1 MADITLGELSFVCD
15 EPSCDLARGAVGLTS
30 EEIRAR
36 VIALKARPA
45 PAEDPDELDDAEADE
60 DSEEDADAA
69 DPADPTSI
77 DPVGAGAPCPLCLAA
92 DPPRGGKLLAVPTA
106 GSYGRMIAA
115 RLGSFGLLFWLRV
128 ESDSRTGTN
137 RLLDAQRHVQGNAAT
152 SKATTSFVVGQKT
165 ITAVVLKELPFD
177 GHLLH
182 YGNKDADQYG
192 TIEVPGQGKKKPY
205 KKKGWYKAAP
215 QYGPTQAPP
224 GPAARENPMYIR
236 ELQED
241 LIWLGYF
248 STSRG
253 SPQVGVFD
261 VYTLGAVL
269 GFKQD
274 LIDVYGI
281 GVSPTALPV
290 APGSVRAGQFT
301 TAIWSQDGFISP
313 VRIVLDWRKTIVG
326 GKEQPGV
333 KSTLQALVARLSP
346 KKPPTKSKER
356 HAAHGVVNEK
366 LAALESFVAHWPRLA
381 PLEQVTKPFLPF
393 APKTASKTVD
403 QLAPAPKDK
412 QPKHADVEAL
422 IADPVWSSAEYN
434 ARAKNREYFTADLRE
449 LLAGLGASL
458 ADIEASRQGLTT
470 YTPPPE
476 LAAEWA
482 TTRVSATRTLDRLE
496 KLLGLVRFWT
506 LDMPTQMIAWL
517 AHIRDMGTV
526 DQPTAVYLKALREGG
541 KIGPNRRPAYQLQ
554 ALTLADDFTRP
565 DGGAIYLRGECTGR
579 KPNKSG
585 KDATTIPE
593 IIALQF
599 FGNESGLKFTHGLAP
614 FNTRTE
620 DKNKRLPLL
629 GIDTN
634 AHRKGSFD
642 AVFHA
647 GGEWY
652 WSRGWGVGQATD
664 RDGELDGVALRRGL
678 PIMPA
683 DADNVHQPKPYIDR
697 EESVK
702 DAMARKILAKYNART
717 DKRDCTF
724 GKSGY
729 GAYYDCHRCL
739 KRFVDDGLVGS
750 GEYGKGGVFVPK
762 AKGSI
767 GSVKKASSFFVD
779 LERYTP
785 FARGDAG
792 VEDPLAAVRFK
803 NFFAT
808 ELPETDPNVAVV
820 LRSLKGKQTL
830 AGAVKH
836 TAKAAGLMPK
846 TLMAAVHAHVDARS
860 QFPCSWLQVR
870 IQYAGSG
877 EQAFGSLMDL
887 FKVVGALD
895 TKNETMIKH
904 IKEASELRRNA

>member
-1 MADITLGELSFVCD
+1 M
-15 EPSCDLARGAVGLTS
+15 
-30 EEIRAR
+30 
-36 VIALKARPA
+36 
-45 PAEDPDELDDAEADE
+45 
-60 DSEEDADAA
+60 
-69 DPADPTSI
+69 
-77 DPVGAGAPCPLCLAA
+77 
-92 DPPRGGKLLAVPTA
+92 
-106 GSYGRMIAA
+106 
-115 RLGSFGLLFWLRV
+115 
-128 ESDSRTGTN
+128 
-137 RLLDAQRHVQGNAAT
+137 
-152 SKATTSFVVGQKT
+152 
-165 ITAVVLKELPFD
+165 
-177 GHLLH
+177 HLLCH
-182 YGNKDADQYG
+182 GNKDADQYG
-192 TIEVPGQGKKKPY
+192 TIEVEGPGKKKPS
-205 KKKGWYKAAP
+205 KKKGWYKATP
-215 QYGPTQAPP
+215 QYGPRQEPP
-224 GPAARENPMYIR
+224 GPAARANPMYVR

-281 GVSPTALPV
+281 GTSTTALPV

-301 TAIWSQDGFISP
+301 TPIWSQDAFISP
-313 VRIVLDWRKTIVG
+313 VRIVLDWRKALLG
-326 GKEQPGV
+326 GKKQPGV
-333 KSTLQALVARLSP
+333 KSTIQALAARLNP
-346 KKPPTKSKER
+346 KKPPTKPKER
-356 HAAHGVVNEK
+356 HAAHTAVTGM
-366 LAALESFVAHWPRLA
+366 LAALDGFMAHWPRLA

-393 APKTASKTVD
+393 APTAASKTVE
-403 QLAPAPKDK
+403 QLASVPKDK
-412 QPKHADVEAL
+412 QPKHADADAL
-422 IADPVWSSAEYN
+422 AADPVWSSTEYN
-434 ARAKNREYFTADLRE
+434 ACAKNREYFTVDLRD
-449 LLAGLGASL
+449 LLGSLGAAL
-458 ADIEASRQGLTT
+458 ADIDASRGGLATFS
-470 YTPPPE
+470 PPAE
-476 LAAEWA
+476 LAATWE
-482 TTRVSATRTLDRLE
+482 TTRSSAIRTLDRLE

-506 LDMPTQMIAWL
+506 LDLPTQITAWL
-517 AHIRDMGTV
+517 AHIREMGTV

-541 KIGPNRRPAYQLQ
+541 KIGPNKRPAYQLQ
-554 ALTLADDFTRP
+554 ALAQTDDFTRP
-565 DGGAIYLRGECTGR
+565 DGGAIFLRDECTGR
-579 KPNKSG
+579 KPNKNG
-585 KDATTIPE
+585 KDATTMPE
-593 IIALQF
+593 IVALQF

-620 DKNKRLPLL
+620 DKAKRLPLL

-652 WSRGWGVGQATD
+652 WSRGWGVGQATE
-664 RDGELDGVALRRGL
+664 RDGKLDGVALRRGL
-678 PIMPA
+678 PVMPA
-683 DADNVHQPKPYIDR
+683 DADSVQHPKPYIDR

-717 DKRDCTF
+717 DRRDCTF
-724 GKSGY
+724 GETGDGK
-729 GAYYDCHRCL
+729 YYDCHRCL

-750 GEYGKGGVFVPK
+750 GEYGRGGVFVPK
-762 AKGSI
+762 ARGSI

-792 VEDPLAAVRFK
+792 VENPLAAGQFE
-803 NFFAT
+803 NYFAAS
-808 ELPETDPNVAVV
+808 LPEADPNVAAV

-830 AGAVKH
+830 AGAVKS
-836 TAKAAGLMPK
+836 TAKAAGVPAK
-846 TLMAAVHAHVDARS
+846 ELMAAVQAHVDVRS

-877 EQAFGSLMDL
+877 EQAFGSLIDL

-904 IKEASELRRNA
+904 IKEASELRRKA